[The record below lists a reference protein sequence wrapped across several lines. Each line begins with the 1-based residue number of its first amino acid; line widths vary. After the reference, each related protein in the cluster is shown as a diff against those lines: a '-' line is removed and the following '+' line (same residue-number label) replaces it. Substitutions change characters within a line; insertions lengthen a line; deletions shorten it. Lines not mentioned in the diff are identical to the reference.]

1 MQGVSLFFH
10 SSQAV
15 QPFCSIPVVSL
26 HFVVW
31 FLESLLTRLGPRL
44 GHHLRRTSDFL
55 FARAFWLDR
64 PVLLRTGQRYKSRVS
79 VSCHEDAHLL
89 QNALCHSM
97 ISWHGDTHETTKCVS
112 KKVTVSQ
119 KNA

>member
-1 MQGVSLFFH
+1 MQETRGQNSKPKNAGVFTSFF

-15 QPFCSIPVVSL
+15 QSFCSIPVVSL

-55 FARAFWLDR
+55 FARAFWLEIDQSCYA
-64 PVLLRTGQRYKSRVS
+64 LVS
-79 VSCHEDAHLL
+79 AINPE
-89 QNALCHSM
+89 
-97 ISWHGDTHETTKCVS
+97 
-112 KKVTVSQ
+112 
-119 KNA
+119 